1 MSVNDI
7 PATADGTDVDFSD
20 RLVSGIDEYK
30 QAALF
35 RLQNDVTFIDLDYG
49 LDLQNEIGQSG
60 GASLG
65 LRASAAIMNDTRFTA
80 TLLSQSRTVTNAI
93 ETIALSFDI
102 VVDETQETFSLEVL
116 VANNEVRLVP

>member
-1 MSVNDI
+1 MSLQDI
-7 PATADGTDVDFSD
+7 PATADGTDIDFSD
-20 RLVSGIDEYK
+20 RLVSGLEEYR

-35 RLQNDVTFIDLDYG
+35 RLQHDVTFTDLDYG

-80 TLLSQSRTVTNAI
+80 TLLDQSRTVVGAL

-102 VVDETQETFSLEVL
+102 VVDETQETFSLDVL